1 VMMKI
6 EALIKFGEKETLV
19 SGKHVSIIPKT
30 QCFDG
35 IERFSIRLELTSASE
50 KRWFFD
56 TF

>member
-1 VMMKI
+1 MMKI